1 MRIDEDR
8 YGIIYDAENELG
20 TSYEMNINDD
30 DFRGFMDEEIVL
42 ELIQDL
48 TEEIQNLKEKLEEQ
62 QEHFDQILDDYYKP
76 KSPYEIYGVNENDF
90 H

>member
-20 TSYEMNINDD
+20 TSYDMNINDD

-48 TEEIQNLKEKLEEQ
+48 TDEIKKLKEKLEEQ

>member
-20 TSYEMNINDD
+20 TSYDMNINDD

>member
-1 MRIDEDR
+1 MRIDEEK

-48 TEEIQNLKEKLEEQ
+48 TEEIKNLKEKLEEQ
-62 QEHFDQILDDYYKP
+62 QEEFDEKINDFYNP
-76 KSPYEIYGVNENDF
+76 KSPYEIYGVSENDF